1 MDILQTNTQPESTA
15 HNSKKKK
22 KSQSSS
28 DIPNQQTRYVFV
40 TVGTTRFDKLISSI
54 TSVPILNLL
63 QKMGFNAILM
73 QIGAGELPSIG
84 TELNLEKDKD
94 KSLNSILEHQKY
106 DKNEA
111 QNNSGIKIY
120 YYRSKKSIANDIKNA
135 TLIIS
140 HAGTGTIIET
150 LSLHQPLIVVIN
162 NELMNN
168 HQLEIAVK
176 LAELGYIDYVPSPDK
191 LVDFLTKYKDNKQK
205 TRKVLSNT
213 NNDIFPNFLD
223 RVVEKSSTR
232 NIKTLVILGSGG
244 HTSEMLRMLK
254 GVDRDKYKTKFV
266 IANSDSYS
274 ENQLADFIGTISP
287 EEWIDRLPRSR
298 NVGQSYFT
306 SIFTTII
313 AFFFSIILFFKEM
326 PDIIL
331 CNGPGTCVPL
341 CIVALIMRCL
351 FIKKSKIIYVESLAR
366 VQTLS
371 LSGKILYH
379 VADYFLVQWNQLK
392 IIYPK
397 SEYLGILI

>member
-1 MDILQTNTQPESTA
+1 MIRMKLKVALELKFIIIDQKNQLQVIL
-15 HNSKKKK
+15 
-22 KSQSSS
+22 
-28 DIPNQQTRYVFV
+28 
-40 TVGTTRFDKLISSI
+40 
-54 TSVPILNLL
+54 
-63 QKMGFNAILM
+63 
-73 QIGAGELPSIG
+73 
-84 TELNLEKDKD
+84 
-94 KSLNSILEHQKY
+94 
-106 DKNEA
+106 
-111 QNNSGIKIY
+111 
-120 YYRSKKSIANDIKNA
+120 KNA
-135 TLIIS
+135 SLIIS

-162 NELMNN
+162 NTLMNN

-191 LVDFLTKYKDNKQK
+191 LLDFLTKYKDNKQK
-205 TRKVLSNT
+205 QRKVLSNN

-223 RVVEKSSTR
+223 HAIESSLKKKTR

-244 HTSEMLRMLK
+244 HTSEMFRMLK
-254 GVDRDKYKTKFV
+254 GLDRDKYKTKFV
-266 IANSDSYS
+266 IANSDTYS
-274 ENQLADFIGTISP
+274 ENQLADFIGTKHP
-287 EEWIDRLPRSR
+287 EEWINRLPRSR
-298 NVGQSYFT
+298 KVGQSYFT

-313 AFFFSIILFFKEM
+313 AFFYSIILFFKEM

-341 CIVALIMRCL
+341 CFVALIMRCL

-392 IIYPK
+392 NIYPK
-397 SEYLGILI
+397 SEYRGILI